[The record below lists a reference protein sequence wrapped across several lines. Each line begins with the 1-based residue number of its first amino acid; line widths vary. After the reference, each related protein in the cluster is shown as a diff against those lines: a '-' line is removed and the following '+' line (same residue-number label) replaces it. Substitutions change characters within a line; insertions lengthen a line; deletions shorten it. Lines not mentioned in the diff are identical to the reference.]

1 MIDALENF
9 NTEQPIFIYDKV
21 SDTYHD
27 IRNDTYEVDM
37 PIGVNNTRFSLRF
50 TDKTLKVDNNTIN
63 NDIQIKHIQN
73 GNMLVINNNLLELT
87 VEKVTLFNI
96 LGQSV
101 ATWKIEN
108 QEQQNIQIP
117 IKSIS
122 AGVYIAKIKTS
133 NGNMSKKI
141 IIN

>member
-1 MIDALENF
+1 
-9 NTEQPIFIYDKV
+9 
-21 SDTYHD
+21 
-27 IRNDTYEVDM
+27 
-37 PIGVNNTRFSLRF
+37 
-50 TDKTLKVDNNTIN
+50 
-63 NDIQIKHIQN
+63 
-73 GNMLVINNNLLELT
+73 MLVINNNLLELT

-101 ATWKIEN
+101 ATWKVEN

-117 IKSIS
+117 IKSVN

-133 NGNMSKKI
+133 NDTISKKI

>member
-1 MIDALENF
+1 
-9 NTEQPIFIYDKV
+9 
-21 SDTYHD
+21 
-27 IRNDTYEVDM
+27 
-37 PIGVNNTRFSLRF
+37 
-50 TDKTLKVDNNTIN
+50 
-63 NDIQIKHIQN
+63 
-73 GNMLVINNNLLELT
+73 MLVINNNLLDLT

-96 LGQSV
+96 LGQSL
-101 ATWKIEN
+101 ATWKVEN

-117 IKSIS
+117 VKNIN